1 MGPRGPKGED
11 GVNGKA
17 GPAGPAGPKG
27 DQGPSGAR
35 GPPGDTGARGGKGD
49 KGDSG
54 PVGKPGL
61 PGDRGLR
68 VSRVQLAHAVR
79 SENADL
85 LDQRVTPVLSE
96 LLDVWVLRDQRET
109 KETLVCR
116 DLPVHSDLRALVAT
130 KVLKVTRVQLVLL
143 VLEASVV

>member
-1 MGPRGPKGED
+1 MAKLVLLVLP
-11 GVNGKA
+11 VLKA
-17 GPAGPAGPKG
+17 TKALQVHVVPLATLVPEV
-27 DQGPSGAR
+27 AR
-35 GPPGDTGARGGKGD
+35 VTRETLALLANPDYLVTAA
-49 KGDSG
+49 
-54 PVGKPGL
+54 
-61 PGDRGLR
+61 LR
-68 VSRVQLAHAVR
+68 VSRVQLAHAVH
-79 SENADL
+79 SENVAL

-116 DLPVHSDLRALVAT
+116 DLPVHLDLRALVAT